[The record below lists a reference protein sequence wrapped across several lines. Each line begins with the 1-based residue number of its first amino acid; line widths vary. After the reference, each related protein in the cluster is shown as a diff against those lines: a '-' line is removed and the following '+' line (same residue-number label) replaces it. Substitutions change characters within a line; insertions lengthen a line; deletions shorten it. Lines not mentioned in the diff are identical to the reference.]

1 LQEFDTRLEV
11 EVVHV
16 VSDPEPVLCRVSAA
30 VVVVVVEA
38 KLRLSR
44 SSVRSSTTGSMA
56 VAERM
61 VAGSGLDNWGF
72 GMRVWRGS

>member
-1 LQEFDTRLEV
+1 M
-11 EVVHV
+11 

-30 VVVVVVEA
+30 VVVVVVVVEA

-56 VAERM
+56 VVERM

>member
-1 LQEFDTRLEV
+1 LHEFDTRLEV

-72 GMRVWRGS
+72 GMRVRRGS